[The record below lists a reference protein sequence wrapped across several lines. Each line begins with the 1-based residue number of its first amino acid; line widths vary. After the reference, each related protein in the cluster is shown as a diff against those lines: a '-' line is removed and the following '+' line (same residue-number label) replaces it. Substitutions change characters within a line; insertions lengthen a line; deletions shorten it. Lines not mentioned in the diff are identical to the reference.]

1 MLTPNRRK
9 LPARDDSGQTMT
21 EYSLVVGLIAV
32 VVAVALPFVG
42 SAVAQLYAGANAFF
56 GG

>member
-1 MLTPNRRK
+1 MLTPNRRQ
-9 LPARDDSGQTMT
+9 LRARDDSGQTLT

-32 VVAVALPFVG
+32 VVAVSLPFVG
-42 SAVAQLYAGANAFF
+42 SAVTQLYAGANAFF

>member
-1 MLTPNRRK
+1 M
-9 LPARDDSGQTMT
+9 A
-21 EYSLVVGLIAV
+21 EYSFVVGLIAV

>member
-1 MLTPNRRK
+1 MLTPNRRQ
-9 LPARDDSGQTMT
+9 LRARDDSGQTMA

>member
-1 MLTPNRRK
+1 MLTSNRRQ
-9 LPARDDSGQTMT
+9 LRARDDSGQTMA